1 MLNITTGAIILSIAT
16 IPELLALL
24 MSLRGYWTRKYRYYL
39 YMSLTWLFIF
49 MANVLL
55 VVSYLNI
62 DTTLYRIAIIINAPI
77 TFSMMLLVDSVSRK
91 TVDPVKVLVTTIV
104 STSLVIFAFE
114 PGAVVINTSYLGEKA
129 PAMAGDFDLAGS
141 MLFALAGLFWLYY
154 MVKIYFSAPDNIK
167 KDSTINLI
175 GALIAGPGSGIA
187 FASGFVWYLPGS
199 DYVCIAIGALT
210 CAYAFTKQP
219 KLGYVLSFKVYRIMT
234 INTQSGLALY
244 TYDWENEPLFED
256 QLFSGALIGISAILN
271 ESLNKGIIKEIEF
284 EQGKLIVKQ
293 LEDYPIFFVLL
304 ANESR
309 PILHSALDLFS
320 KAFRNTFPVEEVS
333 DYIETSKFTSAD
345 NLLQEHFPFVVNY
358 IEK

>member
-1 MLNITTGAIILSIAT
+1 MLNITTGAIILSVAT

-39 YMSLTWLFIF
+39 YMSFTWLFIF

-55 VVSYLNI
+55 AISYLYI

-77 TFSMMLLVDSVSRK
+77 TFSMMFLVDSVSRK
-91 TVDPVKVLVTTIV
+91 KVDPVKVLITSIV

-154 MVKIYFSAPDNIK
+154 MVKIYLSAPDNLK
-167 KDSTINLI
+167 KDSTINLL

-187 FASGFVWYLPGS
+187 FASGFVWYLPGT
-199 DYVCIAIGALT
+199 DYICIAIGALT

-219 KLGYVLSFKVYRIMT
+219 KLGYVLSFKVYRLMT
-234 INTQSGLALY
+234 INSNSGITLFS
-244 TYDWENEPLFED
+244 YDWIKDQPLD
-256 QLFSGALIGISAILN
+256 NQLFSAALTGICSILN
-271 ESLNKGIIKEIEF
+271 ESLGKGIIREIEF
-284 EQGKLIVKQ
+284 EQGILILQ
-293 LEDYPIFFVLL
+293 QIENYPIFFVLI

-309 PILHSALDLFS
+309 PILKNALQLFS
-320 KAFRNTFPVEEVS
+320 KGFSGEFSIDLVENNIELSRYDVS
-333 DYIETSKFTSAD
+333 DSILKET
-345 NLLQEHFPFVVNY
+345 FPFVVEY
-358 IEK
+358 S